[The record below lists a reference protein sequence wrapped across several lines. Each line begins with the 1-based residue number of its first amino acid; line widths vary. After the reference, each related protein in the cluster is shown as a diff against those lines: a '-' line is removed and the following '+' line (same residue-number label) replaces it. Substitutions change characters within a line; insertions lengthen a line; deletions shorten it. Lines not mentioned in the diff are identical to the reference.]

1 LKHLN
6 WETVASNPNRLIQK
20 PSFMRT
26 KLIAVLM
33 LTLATTA
40 LFAQKNAAPYG
51 SGLKV
56 SLNED
61 GSKYYRLIT
70 WHQAWLQSDLSAD
83 NFSVTPSLR
92 RSRMLMFA
100 QINDRFLILTH
111 FGLNSLNPAK
121 MDPTGQSSAAQLFM
135 HDAWA
140 EWKVNENLYIGSGL
154 HYWNGIS
161 RLSNQSTLN
170 MLSLDNA
177 RHSWATIGTS
187 DQFARH
193 MGVYAKG
200 KVGKLDYRVAWNSP
214 IVNSLDANAGFEAT
228 TEQASYTGR
237 RDLGASASNA
247 FAGYFNY
254 QFWDQESNKLP
265 YFVGTYFGGKDVF
278 NIGAGFFSHANG
290 SVLLD
295 GNGETVGQNVNIVAV
310 DAFLEKKVGG
320 EGAAVTAYASYQ
332 MNDYGQNY
340 QLKGSSEDIFSGNVL
355 YTQAGYVLPDFN
367 DNVRVQPYA
376 TFTAKSIDNAGNAN
390 TVGIGANFLLNG
402 HNSKIS
408 VEYKSTGRT
417 DGTTGNMLTTQAVI
431 FL

>member
-1 LKHLN
+1 
-6 WETVASNPNRLIQK
+6 
-20 PSFMRT
+20 
-26 KLIAVLM
+26 
-33 LTLATTA
+33 
-40 LFAQKNAAPYG
+40 
-51 SGLKV
+51 
-56 SLNED
+56 
-61 GSKYYRLIT
+61 
-70 WHQAWLQSDLSAD
+70 
-83 NFSVTPSLR
+83 
-92 RSRMLMFA
+92 MLMFA

>member
-1 LKHLN
+1 MELLN
-6 WETVASNPNRLIQK
+6 WETVARNPNRLIQK

-33 LTLATTA
+33 LTFATSA

-56 SLNED
+56 SLNEN

-70 WHQAWLQSDLSAD
+70 WHQAWLQSDMSNPAY
-83 NFSVTPSLR
+83 VTPSLR

-111 FGLNSLNPAK
+111 FGLNSLNAAK

-140 EWKVNENLYIGSGL
+140 EWKVNKSLYIGSGL

-161 RLSNQSTLN
+161 RLNNQSTLN
-170 MLSLDNA
+170 MLALDNS
-177 RHSWATIGTS
+177 RHAWATIGTS

-200 KVGKLDYRVAWNSP
+200 KVGKLDYRVAWNQP
-214 IVNSLDANAGFEAT
+214 LLNSLDANVGLAAT
-228 TEQASYTGR
+228 TDKASYTGR
-237 RDLGASASNA
+237 RDIGTSAANV
-247 FAGYFNY
+247 FAGYVNY